1 MTQTNSTTS
10 KSKRGWAMVSAG
22 LFILGLSTGHWIS
35 MDSNAQDEVFDV
47 ARVNAEFARLSE
59 QGTVPPAQVIDSV
72 TLSNP
77 DYFAL
82 EIEGNGF
89 GLARKDD
96 PLVWG
101 LGSMFLA
108 DSATELRQEVMSMWG
123 RSLVESLPRTSYVAF
138 EPAQHTLPNAT
149 VGWVFKDFTCPFC
162 AQMHQSKSEYLDLGV
177 EMRYLPIARDWHR
190 VYQTGEGDYTQS
202 ALSLIDAWC
211 ADDPASA
218 IDLYY
223 KNGIASDLTEPAC
236 ESGVE
241 ALVRSHEI
249 YDRLQ
254 LQGTPSWIFT
264 RGAQQVQGAGAAS
277 PVDLLEFA
285 FGN

>member
-1 MTQTNSTTS
+1 MTHTGPT
-10 KSKRGWAMVSAG
+10 KSKPKSNRGWIMVSFG
-22 LFILGLSTGHWIS
+22 LFVLGLSTGLW
-35 MDSNAQDEVFDV
+35 MNADSKGQTQAFD
-47 ARVNAEFARLSE
+47 AAAVNAEFARLSE
-59 QGTVPPAQVIDSV
+59 QGTVPPAKVIEAV

-101 LGSMFLA
+101 LGNMFLA
-108 DSATELRQEVMSMWG
+108 DSATELRQEVMSAWG
-123 RSLVESLPRTSYVAF
+123 RSLVESLPVSSYVAF
-138 EPAQHTLPNAT
+138 GPAQDSTTEAT

-162 AQMHQSKSEYLDLGV
+162 AQMHQSKQKYLDLGV
-177 EMRYLPIARDWHR
+177 ELRYLPIARDWHR

-211 ADDPASA
+211 SDDPGAA
-218 IDLYY
+218 IDRYY
-223 KNGIASDLTEPAC
+223 QSGIASDLSDPAC
-236 ESGVE
+236 QAGVE
-241 ALVRSHEI
+241 ALVRAHEI

-254 LQGTPSWIFT
+254 LQGTPHGYLRVVISKFRCW
-264 RGAQQVQGAGAAS
+264 RS
-277 PVDLLEFA
+277 
-285 FGN
+285 